1 MDRRTRRQRRLFP
14 DATAGLAA
22 AAVLAALLTGC
33 GDDGGDKDAA
43 DDPAGETSD
52 AADESPADEETTPAD
67 DTTDEPSDD
76 TSDDG
81 GETVAVPVYFVGDTP
96 QGPRLFREFRAVES
110 DNPLEEAVALMTAG
124 DALDPEYGTLYPP
137 GSFASVTHED
147 GEFVV
152 EVADD
157 AWRTMV
163 DQGTEEAT
171 LAVQQLVYTVQGVE
185 QSRDPVRVVGPSG
198 EDEPTLFG
206 LDASNGFTAAPQ
218 LEVLGLVNVTTPEEG
233 APVEDTFTAEGL
245 ASSFE
250 ATVPWE
256 VRDAD
261 GNVVV
266 DGFTTADGWVDKLYP
281 WEAEVDVSDLEPGT
295 YTFVALTD
303 DPSGGE
309 GGGPTEDSKTIV
321 VE

>member
-1 MDRRTRRQRRLFP
+1 MDRRTRRHRRLFP

-22 AAVLAALLTGC
+22 AAVLAALLAGC
-33 GDDGGDKDAA
+33 GDDAGDNDTA
-43 DDPAGETSD
+43 DDKAGETSS
-52 AADESPADEETTPAD
+52 ADESPADDETP
-67 DTTDEPSDD
+67 PSDD
-76 TSDDG
+76 ATEETSDGTTEGSGD
-81 GETVAVPVYFVGDTP
+81 TVAVPVYFVGETP

-110 DNPLEEAVALMTAG
+110 DNPLEEAVALVTAG
-124 DALDPEYGTLYPP
+124 DALDPDYGTLFPP
-137 GSFASVTHED
+137 GAFASVTFAD

-163 DQGTEEAT
+163 DQGPEEAR

-185 QSRDPVRVVGPSG
+185 QTRATVRVVGPSG
-198 EDEPTLFG
+198 EPEPTLFG
-206 LDASNGFTAAPQ
+206 LDAEDGFEAAPQ

-233 APVEDTFTAEGL
+233 AAVEDTFTAEGL

-250 ATVPWE
+250 TTVPWE

-266 DGFTTADGWVDKLYP
+266 DGFTTAEGWVDKLHP
-281 WEAEVDVSDLEPGT
+281 WEAEVDVSDLESGT